1 MRFLVFGAAGAQGGA
16 VARTLAES
24 GYEVRGF
31 VRTGKAPRGVEPFRG
46 DLGDAARVKEAFA
59 GVTHASVVLPM
70 VYEPETVAAFTRHV
84 ISGARAAGVRRLVFN
99 TGNRLPDHET
109 GVAAFDTRRAA
120 VRALRASGLPVVVLR
135 PALYLEN
142 LLAPGV
148 MADGVLRYPLPAA
161 LPVAWLTHT
170 DLAALTAAALTGFA
184 DKLDKN
190 RPAAPTGD
198 GPAGELDT
206 GGPSAPAGPE
216 PAASD
221 TGAPSGG
228 RPGCEVDAG
237 GPSALTGPELAAVFG
252 LRYEEQDVDAFE
264 AGLAGVVGAVT
275 AGEVAATYRW
285 IASAAPPS
293 LLGTGPSLGVR
304 LTTVA
309 TWAGHR

>member
-31 VRTGKAPRGVEPFRG
+31 VRTGQAPRGVEPFRG

-70 VYEPETVAAFTRHV
+70 VYEPETVAACTRHV
-84 ISGARAAGVRRLVFN
+84 ISGARAAGVLRLVFN

-198 GPAGELDT
+198 GP
-206 GGPSAPAGPE
+206 
-216 PAASD
+216 
-221 TGAPSGG
+221 
-228 RPGCEVDAG
+228 GCVVDAG
-237 GPSALTGPELAAVFG
+237 GPSALTGPEVAAVFG

-264 AGLAGVVGAVT
+264 AGLAGVVDAVT

-309 TWAGHR
+309 AWAGHR